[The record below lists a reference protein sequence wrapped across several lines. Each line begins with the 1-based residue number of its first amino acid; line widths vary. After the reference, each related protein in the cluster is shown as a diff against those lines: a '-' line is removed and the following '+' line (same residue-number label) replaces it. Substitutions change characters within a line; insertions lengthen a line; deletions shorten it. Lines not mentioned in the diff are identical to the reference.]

1 MGYRI
6 AVDTGGTFTDL
17 GMVNEETGELV
28 VTKVPSTPDDPGR
41 AVLTG
46 VRELMET
53 YQITPER
60 ITFLLH
66 GTTVAT
72 NALLE
77 RKGAR
82 IGLITTA
89 GFRDIL
95 QIGRQVRPRLYDHR
109 ARKPAPL
116 VPRHLCFEV
125 RERMLP
131 SGAVH
136 TPLNQVDVQEV
147 AARLREEGVEAVA
160 ICLLHSYANPEHEL
174 RIRDA
179 VAQACPDAFIS
190 LSVDVL
196 PEFREYERM
205 STIAVNA
212 YVMPRVNRYVANL
225 ARQIADSGV
234 GSDLYIMQSNGGV
247 ITAHE
252 AQHVSARTVLS
263 GPAGGALAGTA
274 LADQGDWPNLI
285 TVDMGGTSLDICLIH
300 DRKPRYTTESEI
312 GGCPL
317 KLPMIEIHTIG
328 AGGGSLAW
336 IDSGGAMRVG
346 PHSAGAIPGPACYRK
361 GGTEPTVTDAN
372 VVLGRINPRTIL
384 GGRMCLDAEAARRV
398 IQEKVAAPLGLSV
411 ETAAEGVI
419 SVVNAN
425 MVRGIRVVSVEKGYD
440 PRDFALVAFG
450 GAGPVHAVE
459 MARELGMRTVIV
471 PPRPGITSAVGMLRA
486 NVRHDYVRT
495 YLTNV
500 READVD
506 DLTRVISEMIGQ
518 ATEQLTREGFAKD
531 RMVFELS
538 ADLRYA
544 AQAYELNVPIAWTGL
559 DQATLEGAVE
569 TFHEAHQRSYGYCR
583 RHDVVELVNIRVV
596 ALGRLPAVAGS
607 CVAPVPEGDAFLGK
621 RPIYLDGEWLEA
633 VIYRREGLEV
643 GTTIAGPAVIEQ
655 LDATTVLFAGQRAAV
670 DRHGNLVVRLDVV
683 EKGGAENG

>member
-41 AVLTG
+41 AVLAG
-46 VRELMET
+46 IRQLMDT
-53 YQITPER
+53 NGITPQE
-60 ITFLLH
+60 IAFLLH

-77 RKGAR
+77 RKGAK

-89 GFRDIL
+89 GFKDIL

-131 SGAVH
+131 SGVVH
-136 TPLNQVDVQEV
+136 TPLSEADVEE
-147 AARLREEGVEAVA
+147 AAVRLKEEQVEAVA

-174 RIRDA
+174 RIRQ
-179 VAQACPDAFIS
+179 VVSEVCPDAFIS
-190 LSVDVL
+190 LSADVL

-205 STIAVNA
+205 STIAINA
-212 YVMPRVNRYVANL
+212 YVMPKVNRYVANL
-225 ARQIADSGV
+225 AKQIAETGV
-234 GSDLYIMQSNGGV
+234 GSDLYVMQSNGGV

-263 GPAGGALAGTA
+263 GPAGGALAGIT
-274 LADQGDWPNLI
+274 LANQGDWPNLI

-328 AGGGSLAW
+328 AGGGSIAW
-336 IDSGGAMRVG
+336 IDSGGALRVG
-346 PHSAGAIPGPACYRK
+346 PHSAGAVPGPACYRK
-361 GGTEPTVTDAN
+361 DGTEPTVTDAN
-372 VVLGRINPRTIL
+372 VVLGRINPQCIL
-384 GGRMCLDAEAARRV
+384 GGQMDLDAEAARRV
-398 IQEKVAAPLGLSV
+398 IEDRVARPLGLTV
-411 ETAAEGVI
+411 EKAAEGII

-459 MARELGMRTVIV
+459 MALELGMRTVIA
-471 PPRPGITSAVGMLRA
+471 PPRPGITSAIGMLRA
-486 NVRHDYVRT
+486 NVRHDYVGT
-495 YLTNV
+495 HLTNTGK
-500 READVD
+500 ADVG
-506 DLTRVISEMIGQ
+506 LLNRVVLEMSTQ
-518 ATEQLTREGFAKD
+518 ATEQLTKEGFGKD
-531 RMVFELS
+531 RMLFELS

-544 AQAYELNVPIAWTGL
+544 GQAYELNVPVANSRFDKTALGS
-559 DQATLEGAVE
+559 AVE
-569 TFHEAHQRSYGYCR
+569 EFHNVHQRSYGYCR
-583 RHDVVELVNIRVV
+583 RQDVVELVNIRLV
-596 ALGRLPAVAGS
+596 AWGRLPGIAGS
-607 CVAPVPEGDAFLGK
+607 YSAPPAEEDPLLGK
-621 RPIYLDGEWLEA
+621 RSVFLNAKWLEA
-633 VIYRREGLEV
+633 DIYRRECMEAGATL
-643 GTTIAGPAVIEQ
+643 TGPAVIEQ
-655 LDATTVLFAGQRAAV
+655 LDATTLVFPGQKAVL
-670 DRHGNLVVRLDVV
+670 DSHGNLVIGLDTV
-683 EKGGAENG
+683 GNGEAKDG

>member
-17 GMVNEETGELV
+17 GMINEETGELV

-41 AVLTG
+41 AVLSG
-46 VRELMET
+46 VQQLMDN
-53 YQITPER
+53 YQITPR
-60 ITFLLH
+60 DITFLLH

-77 RKGAR
+77 RKGAK

-95 QIGRQVRPRLYDHR
+95 HIGRQVRPRLYDHK

-116 VPRHLCFEV
+116 VPRQLRFEV

-131 SGAVH
+131 GGKIH
-136 TPLNQVDVQEV
+136 TPLNEDDVYQV
-147 AARLREEGVEAVA
+147 AAGLKEENVEAVA

-174 RIRDA
+174 RVKEI
-179 VAQACPDAFIS
+179 VSKVCPGAFIS

-212 YVMPRVNRYVANL
+212 YVMPKVNRYVANL
-225 ARQIADSGV
+225 ARQLRELGI

-247 ITAHE
+247 ITSQE

-263 GPAGGALAGTA
+263 GPAGGALAGIA
-274 LADQGDWPNLI
+274 LASQSAWPNLI

-300 DRKPRYTTESEI
+300 DRNPRFTTESEI

-328 AGGGSLAW
+328 AGGGSIAW
-336 IDSGGAMRVG
+336 IDSGGALRVG
-346 PHSAGAIPGPACYRK
+346 PHSAGAVPGPVCYMK
-361 GGTEPTVTDAN
+361 GGIEPTVTDAN
-372 VVLGRINPRTIL
+372 VVLGRINPEYIL
-384 GGRMCLDAEAARRV
+384 GGQMDLDVVASRRV
-398 IQEKVAAPLGLSV
+398 IEEKIAGPLGLTV
-411 ETAAEGVI
+411 EQAAEGII

-450 GAGPVHAVE
+450 GAGAVHAVE
-459 MARELGMRTVIV
+459 MANELGMTTVIV
-471 PPRPGITSAVGMLRA
+471 PPRPGITSAIGMLYA
-486 NVRHDYVRT
+486 DVRHDYVRT
-495 YLTNV
+495 YLTDT
-500 READVD
+500 READTGELNRLV
-506 DLTRVISEMIGQ
+506 SEM
-518 ATEQLTREGFAKD
+518 TEQASEQLVKEGFQPDGMA
-531 RMVFELS
+531 FHLS

-544 AQAYELNVPIAWTGL
+544 RQAYELNVPLA
-559 DQATLEGAVE
+559 QAHISEDILAGAVE
-569 TFHEAHQRSYGYCR
+569 QFHNLHQQGYGYCR
-583 RHDVVELVNIRVV
+583 RKDVVELVNIRLV
-596 ALGRLPAVAGS
+596 AWGKLPQVAGAHS
-607 CVAPVPEGDAFLGK
+607 MQDSGQESRLGTRPVYVNGK
-621 RPIYLDGEWLEA
+621 WQEA
-633 VIYRREGLEV
+633 GIYRRQYLNTGATLL
-643 GTTIAGPAVIEQ
+643 GPAVIEQ
-655 LDATTVLFAGQRAAV
+655 LDATTMVFPGQKVVV
-670 DRHGNLVVRLDVV
+670 DSLGNLVISLDSG
-683 EKGGAENG
+683 EKGAVKSE